1 MRNDEQDAPFSFR
14 DSSFVTDS
22 SLLQTGYSKAP
33 GDFAHL

>member
-22 SLLQTGYSKAP
+22 SFVIAADRVFQGP
-33 GDFAHL
+33 R